1 MAENTEPLLKRKV
14 YFDGCPGCKQDRRK
28 EASSGIPYKEFFYV
42 WIITLCTALPISSL
56 FPFIYFMIR
65 DLHVAKR
72 EEDIGFYAGF
82 VGASFMFGRALTSLF
97 WGVVA
102 DRYGRKPVILLGIFS
117 VTIFNTLFGLSTSY
131 WMAITTRLLL
141 GSLNGLLGPIKACTI
156 RCIIDFV
163 ALDIAYS
170 IEVCRQE
177 HQALGLSLV
186 TTAWG
191 IGLIVGPALG
201 GFFAQP
207 AEKYPEIFSQDSLFG
222 RFPYFLPCL
231 CISLFA
237 VCVLIGSLWLP
248 ETLHKHDSKKKGET
262 TIEDVETP
270 YSSDSKGHTDKDEES
285 DTQPKANLFK
295 NWPLMSSV
303 IVYCIFSLHDMAYTE
318 IFSLWAVSDK
328 SYGGLSFSSQDV
340 GEVLAISGFGL
351 LVFQILLYPRIE
363 KLLGPVS
370 SLRVASVL
378 AVPLLAAYPFM
389 SKLSG
394 LQLTLIVNCASL
406 LKNVLSVMIVIG
418 LFILQNN
425 AVSQEQRGAANG
437 IAMTAMSFF
446 KAIAPAAGGAIFS
459 WAQKR
464 QHASFFPGDQM
475 VFLILNVVELM
486 GLLFSFKPF
495 LIEPS
500 K

>member
-72 EEDIGFYAGF
+72 EEDIG
-82 VGASFMFGRALTSLF
+82 SFIYVWKSLNF
-97 WGVVA
+97 LILGCSCRSIW
-102 DRYGRKPVILLGIFS
+102 KEPVILLGIFS
-117 VTIFNTLFGLSTSY
+117 VS
-131 WMAITTRLLL
+131 
-141 GSLNGLLGPIKACTI
+141 
-156 RCIIDFV
+156 
-163 ALDIAYS
+163 AYS
-170 IEVCRQE
+170 IEVCRHE

-201 GFFAQP
+201 GFFAQVSILL
-207 AEKYPEIFSQDSLFG
+207 A
-222 RFPYFLPCL
+222 LP

-248 ETLHKHDSKKKGET
+248 ETLHKHDSKIKGET

-378 AVPLLAAYPFM
+378 AIPLLAAYPFM

-406 LKNVLSVMIVIG
+406 LKNILSVMIVIG

-446 KAIAPAAGGAIFS
+446 KAIAPAAGGVITS
-459 WAQKR
+459 TIR
-464 QHASFFPGDQM
+464 TSGTSGDQM
-475 VFLILNVVELM
+475 VFFILNVVELM

>member
-117 VTIFNTLFGLSTSY
+117 VS
-131 WMAITTRLLL
+131 
-141 GSLNGLLGPIKACTI
+141 
-156 RCIIDFV
+156 
-163 ALDIAYS
+163 
-170 IEVCRQE
+170 
-177 HQALGLSLV
+177 V
-186 TTAWG
+186 TTAWS

-207 AEKYPEIFSQDSLFG
+207 AEKYPEIFSQDSFFG

-248 ETLHKHDSKKKGET
+248 ETLHKHDSKKMGET

-285 DTQPKANLFK
+285 DTQPKANLFR

-303 IVYCIFSLHDMAYTE
+303 VVYCIFSLHDMAYTE

-340 GEVLAISGFGL
+340 GEVLSISGFGL

-378 AVPLLAAYPFM
+378 TIPLLAAYPFM

-475 VFLILNVVELM
+475 VFFILNMVELM

-495 LIEPS
+495 LIQPS